1 MSQPAD
7 SKTVADP
14 KSLVNSILRA
24 CKILEMFAAE
34 GGDLSLSRIAEA
46 NSLSRPT
53 AHRLLSTLIMAG
65 WVRKTTTGQ
74 YGLTMRMFTIGSR
87 AAGAS
92 LRDIAHQTV
101 SWLAR
106 STGDTA
112 YLHVP
117 NEGEATC
124 LIRIDGPHPVRVHHV
139 NVGDSIPLLSGAAP
153 LAMAAF
159 QPDLL
164 TKRADQ
170 IATRSKPVAQRLAAA
185 REDGFVVSPD
195 NLIVGVTAI
204 GAPVFDRDGIV
215 VGGVAVT
222 GINARYDEEHTKT
235 AASLVRRAAGEISGL
250 LGYSGPAI
258 GDT

>member
-1 MSQPAD
+1 
-7 SKTVADP
+7 
-14 KSLVNSILRA
+14 
-24 CKILEMFAAE
+24 MFSTE
-34 GGDLSLSRIAEA
+34 SSELTLSRIAEA

-53 AHRLLSTLIMAG
+53 AHRVLSTLIMAG
-65 WVRKTTTGQ
+65 WVHKTATGR
-74 YGLTMRMFTIGSR
+74 YSLTMRMFTVGST

-92 LRDIAHQTV
+92 LREVAHPTV
-101 SWLAR
+101 AWLAR

-117 NEGEATC
+117 NEGQATC
-124 LIRIDGPHPVRVHHV
+124 LIRVDGPHPVRVHHV

-164 TKRADQ
+164 TRRADQ
-170 IATRSKPVAQRLAAA
+170 SESRRQPAAGRLAAA
-185 REDGFVVSPD
+185 REDGYVVSTD

-204 GAPVFDRDGIV
+204 GAPVFDRDGVV

-222 GINARYDEEHTKT
+222 GINARYDKEHTST
-235 AASLVRRAAGEISGL
+235 AASLVRQAASEISGQ
-250 LGYSGPAI
+250 LGYSGP
-258 GDT
+258 GS